1 MKSKLIFIFS
11 IFTLSCTSTNRF
23 EKVVSNYDE
32 HLVYVLP
39 IDVEKKLNNYLQ
51 LQNESSGFYFEL
63 SQNRDLFSLLCVPIT
78 KKNPQVYGFL
88 NLKNS
93 NRVLLVDTKLYP
105 LVFESDLIFGT
116 LLDNMQS
123 LELSKRISIYNEKE
137 YSILRGSRSI
147 VENTLLIKFNK
158 NGLLFD

>member
-78 KKNPQVYGFL
+78 KKNHQVYCFL